1 MAWPFDSEEQ
11 LDEWVDAF
19 IAAYRRQPTTAEEQE
34 EASLASE
41 PAYCAIHLGHAE
53 TLWRFIGKVV
63 AERPSECA
71 LGMLAAGPLEDLIGE
86 RGEAFIDRI
95 EAAAEHDPVF
105 RRTLH
110 GVWRSSAS
118 ADIWTRIERVRGPEP
133 SPTDSTALG

>member
-11 LDEWVDAF
+11 LDEWVEQY
-19 IAAYRRQPTTAEEQE
+19 IAAYRRQPTTAAEQE

-41 PAYCAIHLGHAE
+41 PAYSAIHLGHAE

-63 AERPSECA
+63 AKRPSEWA
-71 LGMLAAGPLEDLIGE
+71 LGMLAADPLEDLIGE

-110 GVWRSSAS
+110 GVWRACAS
-118 ADIWTRIERVRGPEP
+118 ADIWARIERVRGLEP
-133 SPTDSTALG
+133 SPTDSTALE